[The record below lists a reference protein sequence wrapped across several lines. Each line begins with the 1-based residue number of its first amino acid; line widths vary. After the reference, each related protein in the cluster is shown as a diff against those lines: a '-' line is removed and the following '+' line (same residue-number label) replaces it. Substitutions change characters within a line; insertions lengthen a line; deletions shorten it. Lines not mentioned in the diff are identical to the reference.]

1 MRDPSAKCGQSSKD
15 QTGKKA
21 KGGSSVLC
29 EFRSRTRQGQFPAAT
44 RRREEKSLSLKCTHG
59 NC

>member
-1 MRDPSAKCGQSSKD
+1 MLSVGRAAKARQ
-15 QTGKKA
+15 GKISKA